1 MTEEPFEVPIGDGV
15 LVGHRGGEGSPALVL
30 HGGPAMSD
38 YTQGLAA
45 ELAHLFTTYR
55 YTQRGAAPSTV
66 GPPYSIES
74 HSQDAIAVLDG
85 LGIERAWAVGHSW
98 GGHLALHLA
107 IAHPDRLLGVVA
119 IDPLAAHQIFS
130 EAGENLR
137 RRLTPKQRARVDE
150 VEEMRRAGTATD
162 VDLRERWTILWPQ
175 YFADPTAAAPPAGYS
190 IGVDCSR
197 DTNASILEHF
207 ERGTLLAGL
216 ASVELPVLFVH
227 GARDP
232 MPLWSVEQTAAIVPG
247 AELVVIPGCGHFPW
261 WEAPGEIERAVAAFL
276 AARG

>member
-1 MTEEPFEVPIGDGV
+1 LSQGDAQERAARFAAAIARHVRGGSDILEIGA
-15 LVGHRGGEGSPALVL
+15 GEGS
-30 HGGPAMSD
+30 
-38 YTQGLAA
+38 LATL
-45 ELAHLFTTYR
+45 LAS
-55 YTQRGAAPSTV
+55 A
-66 GPPYSIES
+66 
-74 HSQDAIAVLDG
+74 
-85 LGIERAWAVGHSW
+85 GH
-98 GGHLALHLA
+98 
-107 IAHPDRLLGVVA
+107 RVVA